1 MKSLEQLHEICE
13 RMRKV
18 VQLREENAK
27 EILEKAAMCE
37 SGKDADGNTYR
48 THVLVCGG
56 TGCTSSGSARIR
68 ERLEKEIEANGLSDE
83 VCVVKTGCFG
93 LCALGPIMI
102 VYPEGTFYS
111 MVQEEDIPEIVTEH
125 LLKGNVVKHLLYEE
139 TVKADKI
146 IPLNETNFYKKQHR
160 VALRNCGVINPEKI
174 DEYIGTGGYEA
185 LGIVLTEKK
194 PEDVIQIL
202 LDSGLRGRGG
212 AGFPTGLKWKFAAGN
227 DADQKYVCCNADE
240 GDPGA
245 FMDRSILEGD
255 PHAVLEAMAIAG
267 YAIGASQ
274 GYIYVRAEY
283 PIAVQRL
290 EIAIEQAREY
300 GLLGKNIFDSGFD
313 FDIELRLGAGAF
325 VCGEETALM
334 TSIEGNRGEPRPRP
348 PFPALKGL
356 FQKPTILNNV
366 ETYANIPQ
374 IIVNGP
380 EWFASMGTEKSK
392 GTKVFALGGKIH
404 NTGLVEIPMGT
415 TLREIVEEI
424 GGGVPNGKKFKAAQT
439 GGPSGGCIPAEHL
452 DIPIDYDNLLSIG
465 SMMGSGGL
473 IVMDEDTCMVDI
485 AKFFLEF
492 TVDESCG
499 KCTPCRIG
507 TRRMLEILEKITKGQ
522 ATMEDLDKLE
532 ELCYHLQSNSL
543 CALGQTAPNPV
554 LSTLRYFRDEY
565 IAHIVYKKCPAGVCK
580 DLLQYKIDPDKCK
593 GCTLCARTCPADA
606 IIGKVKEV
614 HMINPEKCLKC
625 GACMEKC
632 RFGAIY
638 KE

>member
-1 MKSLEQLHEICE
+1 MKSLEELKSIRE
-13 RMRKV
+13 RMHEELKVRYESEEYYQAGSEEGLENGSQYRK
-18 VQLREENAK
+18 
-27 EILEKAAMCE
+27 
-37 SGKDADGNTYR
+37 
-48 THVLVCGG
+48 HVLVCGG
-56 TGCTSSGSARIR
+56 TGCTSSGSQKIR
-68 ERLEKEIEANGLSDE
+68 EKLEAELKRNGLEDE
-83 VCVVKTGCFG
+83 ICVIKTGCFG

-102 VYPEGTFYS
+102 VYPEGAFYS
-111 MVQEEDIPEIVTEH
+111 MVKEEDIPEIVEEH
-125 LLKGNVVKHLLYEE
+125 LVKGNVVRHLLYDE
-139 TVKADKI
+139 TVKYGEGI
-146 IPLNETNFYKKQHR
+146 LPLQETRFYKKQHR
-160 VALRNCGVINPEKI
+160 VALRNCGVISPEKI
-174 DEYIGTGGYEA
+174 EEYIGTGGYEA
-185 LGIVLTEKK
+185 LGKVLTTMK
-194 PEDVIQIL
+194 PQDVIQII

-212 AGFPTGLKWKFAAGN
+212 AGFPTGMKWKFAAAN
-227 DADQKYVCCNADE
+227 EADQKYVCCNADE

-245 FMDRSILEGD
+245 FMDRSVLEGD
-255 PHAVLEAMAIAG
+255 PHVVLEAMAIAG

-283 PIAVQRL
+283 PIAVERL
-290 EIAIEQAREY
+290 TIAIGQARAC
-300 GLLGKNIFDSGFD
+300 GLLGKDIFGTGFD

-366 ETYANIPQ
+366 ETLANIPQ
-374 IIVNGP
+374 IILNGAQ
-380 EWFASMGTEKSK
+380 WFASMGTEKSK
-392 GTKVFALGGKIH
+392 GTKVFALGGKVE

-424 GGGVPNGKKFKAAQT
+424 GGGIPHGKKFKAAQT
-439 GGPSGGCIPAEHL
+439 GGPSGGCIPAEHF
-452 DIPIDYDNLLSIG
+452 DVPIDYDNLIAIG

-499 KCTPCRIG
+499 KCTPCRVG
-507 TRRMLEILEKITKGQ
+507 TRRMLEILEKITNGQ
-522 ATMEDLDKLE
+522 GTMEDLDKLE
-532 ELCYHLQSNSL
+532 ELAEHLKTGSL

-565 IAHIVYKKCPAGVCK
+565 ISHIVDKKCPAGVCK
-580 DLLQYKIDPDKCK
+580 ALLSYKIDADKCK
-593 GCTLCARTCPADA
+593 GCTLCARTCPNDA
-606 IIGKVKEV
+606 ITGSVKEPHV
-614 HMINPEKCLKC
+614 INQDKCVKC

>member
-1 MKSLEQLHEICE
+1 M
-13 RMRKV
+13 
-18 VQLREENAK
+18 
-27 EILEKAAMCE
+27 
-37 SGKDADGNTYR
+37 YR
-48 THVLVCGG
+48 SHVLVCGG
-56 TGCTSSGSARIR
+56 TGCTSSGSQRIR
-68 ERLEKEIEANGLSDE
+68 ERLEKEIAANGLSEE
-83 VCVVKTGCFG
+83 VGVVKTGCFG

-111 MVQEEDIPEIVTEH
+111 MVQEDDIPEIVSEH
-125 LLKGNVVKHLLYEE
+125 LLKGRVVTRLLYDE
-139 TVKADKI
+139 TTKTDKI

-160 VALRNCGVINPEKI
+160 VALRNCGVINPEDI

-212 AGFPTGLKWKFAAGN
+212 AGFPTGMKWKFAAAN
-227 DADQKYVCCNADE
+227 DSDQKYVCCNADE

-255 PHAVLEAMAIAG
+255 PHSVLEAMAIAG

-283 PIAVQRL
+283 PIAVKRL
-290 EIAIEQAREY
+290 EIAINQAREY

-392 GTKVFALGGKIH
+392 GTKVFALGGKIN
-404 NTGLVEIPMGT
+404 NTGLVEVPMGT

-424 GGGVPNGKKFKAAQT
+424 GGGIPGGKKFKAAQT

-452 DIPIDYDNLLSIG
+452 DVPIDYDNLTAIG

-554 LSTLRYFRDEY
+554 LSTLNYFKDEY
-565 IAHIVYKKCPAGVCK
+565 IAHIMDKKCPAGVCK
-580 DLLQYKIDPDKCK
+580 DLLQYIIDADKCK

-606 IIGKVKEV
+606 IIGKVKEAHV
-614 HMINPEKCLKC
+614 INPEKCVKC

-632 RFGAIY
+632 RFDAIY

>member
-1 MKSLEQLHEICE
+1 M
-13 RMRKV
+13 
-18 VQLREENAK
+18 
-27 EILEKAAMCE
+27 
-37 SGKDADGNTYR
+37 YR
-48 THVLVCGG
+48 SHVLVCGG
-56 TGCTSSGSARIR
+56 TGCTSSGSQRIID
-68 ERLEKEIEANGLSDE
+68 RLEKEIAAQGLSEE
-83 VCVVKTGCFG
+83 VGVVKTGCFG

-111 MVQEEDIPEIVTEH
+111 MVQEDDIPEIVAEH
-125 LLKGNVVKHLLYEE
+125 LLKGRVVTRLLYEE
-139 TVKADKI
+139 TTKTDKI
-146 IPLNETNFYKKQHR
+146 TPLNETDFYKKQHR
-160 VALRNCGVINPEKI
+160 VALRNCGVINPENI
-174 DEYIGTGGYEA
+174 EEYIGTGGYEA
-185 LGIVLTEKK
+185 LGKVLTEMK

-212 AGFPTGLKWKFAAGN
+212 AGFPTGLKWKFAAAN
-227 DADQKYVCCNADE
+227 EADQKYVCCNADE

-283 PIAVQRL
+283 PIAVKRL
-290 EIAIEQAREY
+290 EIAIAQAREY
-300 GLLGKNIFDSGFD
+300 GLLGKNIFESGFD

-334 TSIEGNRGEPRPRP
+334 TSIEGSRGEPRPRP

-366 ETYANIPQ
+366 ETFANIPQ

-392 GTKVFALGGKIH
+392 GTKVFALGGKIN

-424 GGGVPNGKKFKAAQT
+424 GGGIPGGKKFKAAQT

-452 DIPIDYDNLLSIG
+452 DVPIDYDNLIAIG

-473 IVMDEDTCMVDI
+473 IIMDEDTCMVDI

-522 ATMEDLDKLE
+522 AEMEDLDRLE
-532 ELCYHLQSNSL
+532 ELCNHLKTSSL

-554 LSTLRYFRDEY
+554 LSTLRYFREEY
-565 IAHIVYKKCPAGVCK
+565 IAHIVDKKCPAGVCK
-580 DLLQYKIDPDKCK
+580 DLLHYKIDPDKCK

-606 IIGKVKEV
+606 IIGSVREV
-614 HMINPEKCLKC
+614 HMINPEKCVKC